1 MVILLTVFQKSLN
14 VLYNTVKFSSGYFLL
29 QFKKKKKRV
38 RCCLVSVVLLYPVN
52 LESSASF
59 AK

>member
-29 QFKKKKKRV
+29 QFKKKKKGQ
-38 RCCLVSVVLLYPVN
+38 VLLGICS
-52 LESSASF
+52 LALSSKS
-59 AK
+59 

>member
-29 QFKKKKKRV
+29 QFKKKKRV